1 MPIFAK
7 NVDYMIY
14 KKNARQLF
22 DAERVT
28 FSLLTEYD
36 IKQIS
41 AIARDGE
48 TQLASIVS
56 VIHNL
61 DELKGEKCYEILLVE
76 SVNSI
81 NTSLRVSIMF
91 RLQKFFYECLHD
103 LGIRYF
109 WFETKNFKIVE
120 IIERL
125 YPLYSTNHP
134 NRYYVDLNRMFYHK
148 K

>member
-1 MPIFAK
+1 M
-7 NVDYMIY
+7 VY
-14 KKNARQLF
+14 KKNVSVVSSEDNVIL
-22 DAERVT
+22 
-28 FSLLTEYD
+28 SLSVNEEVKT
-36 IKQIS
+36 IS
-41 AIARDGE
+41 AIVCDGE
-48 TQLASIVS
+48 KEVASVVS

-109 WFETKNFKIVE
+109 WFETKNQKLI
-120 IIERL
+120 RL
-125 YPLYSTNHP
+125 AEMLYSLYRIKDTNC
-134 NRYYVDLNRMFYHK
+134 YYADLNRMFYHNNEQPNQ
-148 K
+148 

>member
-1 MPIFAK
+1 M
-7 NVDYMIY
+7 VY
-14 KKNARQLF
+14 KKNVNVVSSEDNVIL
-22 DAERVT
+22 
-28 FSLLTEYD
+28 SLSVNEEVKT
-36 IKQIS
+36 IS
-41 AIARDGE
+41 AIVCDGE
-48 TQLASIVS
+48 KEVASVVS

-109 WFETKNFKIVE
+109 WFETKNLKIVE

-125 YPLYSTNHP
+125 YSLYSTNHP

-148 K
+148 NEQPNQ